1 MTTAGNWR
9 YAGASVIGTSHGKSG
24 SPCQD
29 KHDCRIF
36 WEKEQPILA
45 IAVSDGA
52 GSATNST
59 IGASIT
65 CATLL
70 EQVEV
75 FLSEGG
81 NLTTLCDANANE
93 WLKAVR
99 EAIAD
104 HASDGDFAMRDY
116 ACTL

>member
-1 MTTAGNWR
+1 MTRAGNWR
-9 YAGASVIGTSHGKSG
+9 YASASVIGTSHGKSG

-29 KHDCRIF
+29 SHGCRVF
-36 WEKEQPILA
+36 VDKERPVLA
-45 IAVSDGA
+45 VAVSDGA
-52 GSATNST
+52 GSAINST
-59 IGASIT
+59 VGATIT

-75 FLSEGG
+75 FLAEGG
-81 NLTTLCDANANE
+81 NIDDLTEVHSRE

-104 HASDGDFAMRDY
+104 H
-116 ACTL
+116 